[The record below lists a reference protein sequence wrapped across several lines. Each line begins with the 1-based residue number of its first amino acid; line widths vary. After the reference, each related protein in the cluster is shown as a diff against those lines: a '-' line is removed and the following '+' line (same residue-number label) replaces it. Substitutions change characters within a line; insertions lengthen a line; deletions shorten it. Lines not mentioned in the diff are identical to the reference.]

1 MLKTRAVDALITSL
15 QDSLQAEIGLAF
27 YDLETGQE
35 FTRNARTMM
44 HAASTMKVPVM
55 IELFRQADAGTLS
68 LDDSIRIRNRFASI
82 VDGSFYSLTA
92 DVDSDSALYDKI
104 GESLPV
110 RELIRRMIVRS
121 SNLATNILIDMA
133 GAESVMKTMRSLGAD
148 TIQVRRGVEDLK
160 AYRKGWNN
168 RTNAYDMM
176 VIMRAIA
183 EGTAASP
190 EACAAMIDILS
201 QQEFRHKIPAGL
213 PDSVRVANKTGS
225 ITAIDHDAAIVFP
238 PGRKPYVLV
247 VLTKGIADHGRAQQA
262 IEEISRQVYQG
273 LLAGGTER

>member
-1 MLKTRAVDALITSL
+1 MLDTQTLESFIQTL
-15 QDSLQAEIGLAF
+15 QDSLQAQISVAF

-35 FTRNARTMM
+35 FTYQARTMM

-68 LDDSIRIRNRFASI
+68 LDDSIRVKNRFASI
-82 VDGSFYSLTA
+82 VDGSSYSLTPES
-92 DVDSDSALYDKI
+92 DSDAALFDKI
-104 GESLPV
+104 GEKVPL

-121 SNLATNILIDMA
+121 SNLATNILIETA
-133 GAESVMKTMRSLGAD
+133 GAENVMHAMRSLGAD

-168 RTNAYDMM
+168 RTNAYDLM

-183 EGTAASP
+183 EGRAAAPQSC
-190 EACAAMIDILS
+190 EAMIDILS
-201 QQEFRHKIPAGL
+201 GQEFRHKIPAGI

-247 VLTKGIADHGRAQQA
+247 VLTKGIADHARAQKA
-262 IEEISRQVYQG
+262 IEEISRRIFQQ
-273 LLAGGTER
+273 LAGRTL